1 MNASAHY
8 STQRADGALP
18 PIPMTGANLYSR
30 LLRYVRP
37 YRWAF
42 GVAVFGMMI
51 VAAGDLLLAWLVIP
65 IVRNFESPDPTSTRW
80 LPLAIVGV
88 FLLRGVGAY
97 ISEYGMGWTGYRV
110 VFDLRRDLIDKLL
123 KLPTP
128 YYDTYAAGVI
138 QSKVSFDAHQ
148 LASAASGAITNAIR
162 SSLTI
167 VVSFG
172 YLMWLNWRLTLLTF
186 VVVPIV
192 GVVIRYFSRRLRR
205 IARDIQDRSGSLT
218 QVLEE
223 LIGGHRVVRIFGGEE
238 YERNRAVGAANR
250 LRNAMTK
257 ESSATAASSPLTVF
271 FAACA
276 VGSIVYIALG
286 QSEAGRFDFALFMS
300 YVVAL
305 LTLLERLK
313 GLSGINAA
321 IQRGLAAAESI
332 FGLLDHEEEADT
344 GTVVLSECRGEVRFE
359 RLSLRYASNER
370 DALSDITLTVAPGE
384 TVALVGASGSGK
396 TSLVNLVPRFYEPT
410 AGRLFIDGHDVTTLT
425 LSSLRAQIAM
435 VSQDVLLFNDTV
447 AANIAYG
454 ANGQRVARG
463 SGAGRRGCP
472 CAGLHP
478 RDAGRIRFDGRRA
491 RRPPLRWPAATHC
504 DRARHPQ
511 ERATADPRRGHL
523 GARFGIR
530 APGPGRAGY
539 ADARAH
545 DDRDRAP
552 AVDDRGCRSHRGAR
566 RGPHCRDRHARGVAG
581 RQLHVR
587 PAAPHAVHAGRAAG
601 ARGCCACAVAL
612 DSRQRS
618 AERSA

>member
-1 MNASAHY
+1 
-8 STQRADGALP
+8 
-18 PIPMTGANLYSR
+18 MTGAHLYSR

-42 GVAVFGMMI
+42 GLAVVGMLI
-51 VAAGDLLLAWLVIP
+51 VAAGDLMLAYLVIP
-65 IVRNFESPDPTSTRW
+65 IVRNFESPDPLGTRW
-80 LPLAIVGV
+80 LPLTIVGV

-123 KLPTP
+123 RLPTP
-128 YYDTYAAGVI
+128 YYDTHAAGVI
-138 QSKVSFDAHQ
+138 QSKISFDAHQ

-172 YLMWLNWRLTLLTF
+172 YLMYLNWRLTLLTF
-186 VVVPIV
+186 IVVPIV

-205 IARDIQDRSGSLT
+205 LARDIQDRSGSLT
-218 QVLEE
+218 AVLEE
-223 LIGGHRVVRIFGGEE
+223 LIGGHRVVRIFGGEA
-238 YERNRAVGAANR
+238 YERKRAVDAANR
-250 LRNAMTK
+250 LRNSMTK

-276 VGSIVYIALG
+276 VGSIIYIALLES
-286 QSEAGRFDFALFMS
+286 QGRGFDFAVFMS

-313 GLSGINAA
+313 GLSNINSS

-332 FGLLDHEEEADT
+332 FGLLDHEEEADM
-344 GTVVLSECRGEVRFE
+344 GTVALERAHGELRFE
-359 RLSLRYASNER
+359 RLSLRYHGNER
-370 DALSDITLTVAPGE
+370 DALTDITLTVAPGE

-425 LSSLRAQIAM
+425 LKSLRAQIAM

-454 ANGQRVARG
+454 AMTGASRAEVERAATAAHALDFIRAMPEGFDTIVGEKGIRLSGGQRQRVA
-463 SGAGRRGCP
+463 
-472 CAGLHP
+472 
-478 RDAGRIRFDGRRA
+478 I
-491 RRPPLRWPAATHC
+491 
-504 DRARHPQ
+504 
-511 ERATADPRRGHL
+511 
-523 GARFGIR
+523 
-530 APGPGRAGY
+530 
-539 ADARAH
+539 ARAILKN
-545 DDRDRAP
+545 AP
-552 AVDDRGCRSHRGAR
+552 ILILDEATS
-566 RGPHCRDRHARGVAG
+566 
-581 RQLHVR
+581 
-587 PAAPHAVHAGRAAG
+587 
-601 ARGCCACAVAL
+601 AL
-612 DSRQRS
+612 DSESERQVQAALDTLMRGRTTIVIAHRLSTIEDADRIVVLDGGRIVEIGDHASLLAADGTYARLHRIQFTHAAEKAAENAEALIRS
-618 AERSA
+618 

>member
-1 MNASAHY
+1 
-8 STQRADGALP
+8 
-18 PIPMTGANLYSR
+18 MTGVNLYSR

-42 GVAVFGMMI
+42 GLAVFGMMI
-51 VAAGDLLLAWLVIP
+51 VAAGDLMLAYLVIP
-65 IVRNFESPDPTSTRW
+65 IVRNFESPDPLGTKW
-80 LPLAIVGV
+80 LPLTIVGV
-88 FLLRGVGAY
+88 FFLRGVGAY
-97 ISEYGMGWTGYRV
+97 ISEFGMGWTGYRV

-123 KLPTP
+123 RLPTP
-128 YYDTYAAGVI
+128 YYDTHAAGVI

-162 SSLTI
+162 STLTI

-186 VVVPIV
+186 IVVPIV
-192 GVVIRYFSRRLRR
+192 GFVIRYFSRRLRR

-223 LIGGHRVVRIFGGEE
+223 LIGGHRVVRVFGGEA
-238 YERNRAVGAANR
+238 YERSRAVAAANR
-250 LRNAMTK
+250 LRTAMTK

-276 VGSIVYIALG
+276 VGSIVWIALQQNDG
-286 QSEAGRFDFALFMS
+286 ASKFDFALFMS

-332 FGLLDHEEEADT
+332 FGLLDHEEESDT
-344 GTVVLSECRGEVRFE
+344 GTVVLDHCRGEVRFE
-359 RLSLRYASNER
+359 RLSLRYSGNER
-370 DALSDITLTVAPGE
+370 EALSDITLTVAPGE

-425 LSSLRAQIAM
+425 LASLRAQIAM

-454 ANGQRVARG
+454 AMASASREDVERAAAAAHALDFIRAMPEGFDTLVGENGVRLSGGQRQ
-463 SGAGRRGCP
+463 
-472 CAGLHP
+472 
-478 RDAGRIRFDGRRA
+478 RIA
-491 RRPPLRWPAATHC
+491 
-504 DRARHPQ
+504 
-511 ERATADPRRGHL
+511 
-523 GARFGIR
+523 I
-530 APGPGRAGY
+530 
-539 ADARAH
+539 ARAILKN
-545 DDRDRAP
+545 AP
-552 AVDDRGCRSHRGAR
+552 LLILDEATS
-566 RGPHCRDRHARGVAG
+566 
-581 RQLHVR
+581 
-587 PAAPHAVHAGRAAG
+587 
-601 ARGCCACAVAL
+601 AL
-612 DSRQRS
+612 DSESERQVQAALDTLMRGRTTIVIAHRLSTIEDADRIVVLEGGRVVEIGTHDALLAAHGAYARLHRIQFSKAAQEAADS
-618 AERSA
+618 AAVTP

>member
-1 MNASAHY
+1 
-8 STQRADGALP
+8 
-18 PIPMTGANLYSR
+18 MTGANLYSR

-192 GVVIRYFSRRLRR
+192 GFVIRYFSRRLRR

-238 YERNRAVGAANR
+238 YERNRAVARGQPAAQRDDEGVVGDGGELAADRVLRRVRGRLDRLYRAGAKR
-250 LRNAMTK
+250 GRPLR
-257 ESSATAASSPLTVF
+257 F
-271 FAACA
+271 CA
-276 VGSIVYIALG
+276 VHVVRGRAADAAGAPEGAVRHQRRHPARPGRRRKHLRPARSRGRGRHRDRRPLRVPRRGALR
-286 QSEAGRFDFALFMS
+286 AP
-300 YVVAL
+300 VA
-305 LTLLERLK
+305 
-313 GLSGINAA
+313 
-321 IQRGLAAAESI
+321 
-332 FGLLDHEEEADT
+332 
-344 GTVVLSECRGEVRFE
+344 
-359 RLSLRYASNER
+359 
-370 DALSDITLTVAPGE
+370 ALSRRTSARRCPISRSPWRPGE

-425 LSSLRAQIAM
+425 LKSLRAQIAM

-447 AANIAYG
+447 AANIGYG
-454 ANGQRVARG
+454 AMAGASREEVERAAAAAHALDFIRAMPDGFDSMVGEHGVRLSGGQRQRIAIARAILKNAPLLILDEAT
-463 SGAGRRGCP
+463 SALDSESERQVQAALDTLMHGRTTIVIAHRLSTIED
-472 CAGLHP
+472 ADRIVVL
-478 RDAGRIRFDGRRA
+478 DAGRIVEIGTH
-491 RRPPLRWPAATHC
+491 AALLAANGT
-504 DRARHPQ
+504 
-511 ERATADPRRGHL
+511 
-523 GARFGIR
+523 
-530 APGPGRAGY
+530 Y
-539 ADARAH
+539 A
-545 DDRDRAP
+545 
-552 AVDDRGCRSHRGAR
+552 
-566 RGPHCRDRHARGVAG
+566 
-581 RQLHVR
+581 Q
-587 PAAPHAVHAGRAAG
+587 AAPDAVHARRAQEPEA
-601 ARGCCACAVAL
+601 ACSRVAL
-612 DSRQRS
+612 DSRQR
-618 AERSA
+618 AAQRSA